1 MLDANSE
8 PVIRVSNL
16 KRRFR
21 RAEALDGVSLE
32 VPRGCVYGLVGE
44 NGAGKTTL
52 IKHILGAL
60 KPQYGT
66 VQVFGKDP
74 VREAVAVLADIG
86 YLSEGR
92 DMPGWMTVRQL
103 MRYTAAFYP
112 KWDDAFAQQ
121 LLSDFELD
129 PGQKVRHL
137 SRGKR
142 ALAGLLI
149 ALAHRPELLVL
160 DEPSAGLD
168 PIVRKDILG
177 AIVRTVADEGR
188 TVFFSSHLLDEIE
201 RVSDYV
207 TVLSKG
213 RVVVSE
219 RLDALKDGHSRL
231 VIRFDT
237 ALDRAPDLPGAIRVT
252 GAANEWT
259 VLCNGR
265 RDEVVAAAQA
275 INGTLVE
282 EGPAPFDDIFIAY
295 ARARK

>member
-1 MLDANSE
+1 MIDPQAD
-8 PVIRVSNL
+8 PVIEVSNL
-16 KRRFR
+16 VRRFR
-21 RAEALDGVSLE
+21 RTEALTGVSLT

-60 KPQYGT
+60 KPQQGL
-66 VQVFGKDP
+66 VRVFGKDP
-74 VREAVAVLADIG
+74 MHDAVAVLADIG

-112 KWDDAFAQQ
+112 RWDGAFAKQ
-121 LLSDFELD
+121 LVSDFELD
-129 PGQKVRHL
+129 PGQKIRHL

-149 ALAHRPELLVL
+149 ALAHRPPLLVL
-160 DEPSAGLD
+160 DEPSSGLD

-207 TVLSKG
+207 TVISGG
-213 RVVVSE
+213 RVVLSE
-219 RLDALKDGHSRL
+219 RLDALKDAHSRL
-231 VIRFDT
+231 VIRFEA
-237 ALDRAPDLPGAIRVT
+237 ALDRAPDLPGAIRIT
-252 GAANEWT
+252 GAAREWT

-265 RDEVVAAAQA
+265 RDEVVAAAQRLHGSLVDDA
-275 INGTLVE
+275 PATL
-282 EGPAPFDDIFIAY
+282 DDIFIAY
-295 ARARK
+295 AKGRK